1 MRLTTI
7 RYFGRLT
14 YLCLLLAVP
23 LAAKTVRIYVSN
35 RNARV
40 VSVIDPVTDKVVQ
53 TIEDVEVPRWID
65 FSPDGKWVYVT
76 NEGEE
81 VIDVVDQKTGKIVK
95 KIAVSGHPNMVSAS
109 KDGRHLVVC
118 IRSAPGAVD
127 IIDPVSLTLKKT
139 IPVKGGLHDG
149 YVTPDG
155 KYAVVG
161 SISGRIVT
169 VIDLQTEEIAWE
181 LKMGDG
187 VRPMAI
193 ETNTDGSTRRI
204 FVQLTSLRGF
214 AVVDFATH
222 EVVDRI
228 KFPEEPKWYDEEL
241 NDLDAA
247 HGIEVAPD
255 GKTLWVNS
263 TSTRTVFVYSLPDL
277 KLLGQARVGR
287 GPGWITFTPDSK
299 KAYISAEGALSVV
312 DAETMKETARIEM
325 ADSSGESKTL
335 VLP

>member
-1 MRLTTI
+1 V
-7 RYFGRLT
+7 RYFGRVF
-14 YLCLLLAVP
+14 YLCLLLAIPV
-23 LAAKTVRIYVSN
+23 AATTVRIYVSN
-35 RNARV
+35 RNSRV

-53 TIEDVEVPRWID
+53 TIEDVEVPRWIA
-65 FSPDGKWVYVT
+65 FSPDGKQVYVT

-81 VIDVVDQKTGKIVK
+81 VVDVVDQKTAKIIK
-95 KIAVSGHPNMVSAS
+95 KITLSGHPNMVSSS

-127 IIDPVSLTLKKT
+127 IIDPISLTLKKT

-193 ETNTDGSTRRI
+193 ETNPDGSTRRI

-222 EVVDRI
+222 QVVDRI

-247 HGIEVAPD
+247 HGIEVAPN

>member
-1 MRLTTI
+1 MRLNTV
-7 RYFGRLT
+7 RYFGRVF
-14 YLCLLLAVP
+14 YLCLLLAIPV
-23 LAAKTVRIYVSN
+23 AATTVRIYVSN

-53 TIEDVEVPRWID
+53 TIEDVEVPRWIA
-65 FSPDGKWVYVT
+65 FSPDGKQVYVT

-81 VIDVVDQKTGKIVK
+81 VVDVVDQKTAKIIK
-95 KIAVSGHPNMVSAS
+95 KITLSGHPNMVSSS

-127 IIDPVSLTLKKT
+127 IIDPISLTLKKT

-222 EVVDRI
+222 QVVDRI

-247 HGIEVAPD
+247 HGIEVAPN

-277 KLLGQARVGR
+277 KLQGQARVGR

>member
-1 MRLTTI
+1 MRLNTL
-7 RYFGRLT
+7 RYFGRLF
-14 YLCLLLAVP
+14 YLCLLLAIPV
-23 LAAKTVRIYVSN
+23 AATTVRIYVSN

-53 TIEDVEVPRWID
+53 TIEDVEVPRWIA
-65 FSPDGKWVYVT
+65 FSPDGKQVYVT

-81 VIDVVDQKTGKIVK
+81 VIDVVDQKTAKIIK
-95 KIAVSGHPNMVSAS
+95 KITLSGHPNMVSSS

-127 IIDPVSLTLKKT
+127 IIDPVSLMLKKT

-169 VIDLQTEEIAWE
+169 VIDLQEEEIAWE

-222 EVVDRI
+222 QVVDRI

-312 DAETMKETARIEM
+312 DAVTMKETARIEM

>member
-1 MRLTTI
+1 MRLTTM
-7 RYFGRLT
+7 RYFARFIGLF
-14 YLCLLLAVP
+14 LLLGIP
-23 LAAKTVRIYVSN
+23 LAASTVRIYVSN

-53 TIEDVEVPRWID
+53 TIEDIEVPRWID

-81 VIDVVDQKTGKIVK
+81 VIDVVDQKTGKIIK

-109 KDGRHLVVC
+109 KDGRRIIVC

-127 IIDPVSLTLKKT
+127 VVDTDSLTIKKT

-169 VIDLQTEEIAWE
+169 VIDLQSGEIAWE

-222 EVVDRI
+222 QVVDRI
-228 KFPEEPKWYDEEL
+228 KFPDEPKWYDEEL
-241 NDLDAA
+241 SDLDAA

-277 KLLGQARVGR
+277 KLVGQARVGR

-312 DAETMKETARIEM
+312 DAKTMKETARIEM

>member
-1 MRLTTI
+1 MRLNTV
-7 RYFGRLT
+7 RYFGRVF
-14 YLCLLLAVP
+14 YLCLLLAIPV
-23 LAAKTVRIYVSN
+23 AATTVRIYVSN

-53 TIEDVEVPRWID
+53 TIEDVEVPRWIA
-65 FSPDGKWVYVT
+65 FSPDGKQVYVT

-81 VIDVVDQKTGKIVK
+81 EVVDVVDQKTAKIIK
-95 KIAVSGHPNMVSAS
+95 KITLSGHPNMVSSS

-127 IIDPVSLTLKKT
+127 IIDPVSLMLKKT

-169 VIDLQTEEIAWE
+169 VIDLQEEEIAWE

-222 EVVDRI
+222 QVVDKI

-247 HGIEVAPD
+247 HGIEVARVQ
-255 GKTLWVNS
+255 GLYS
-263 TSTRTVFVYSLPDL
+263 STRSPTSSCWDRPV
-277 KLLGQARVGR
+277 LGGAQAGSPSRLTAKK
-287 GPGWITFTPDSK
+287 PTFPP
-299 KAYISAEGALSVV
+299 KAHYLS
-312 DAETMKETARIEM
+312 
-325 ADSSGESKTL
+325 
-335 VLP
+335 

>member
-1 MRLTTI
+1 MRLNTV
-7 RYFGRLT
+7 RYFGRLF
-14 YLCLLLAVP
+14 YLCLLLAIPV
-23 LAAKTVRIYVSN
+23 AATTVRIYVSN

-53 TIEDVEVPRWID
+53 TIEDVEVPRWIA
-65 FSPDGKWVYVT
+65 FSPDGKQVYVT

-81 VIDVVDQKTGKIVK
+81 VIDVVDQKTAKIIK
-95 KIAVSGHPNMVSAS
+95 KITLSGHPNMVSSS

-127 IIDPVSLTLKKT
+127 IIDPVSLMLKKT

-169 VIDLQTEEIAWE
+169 VIDLQEEEIAWE

-222 EVVDRI
+222 QVVDKI

-312 DAETMKETARIEM
+312 DAVTMKETARIEM

>member
-1 MRLTTI
+1 M
-7 RYFGRLT
+7 RYFGRLI

-23 LAAKTVRIYVSN
+23 LAAGTVRIYVSN

-65 FSPDGKWVYVT
+65 FSSDGKRVYVT

-81 VIDVVDQKTGKIVK
+81 VIDVVDQKTGKIIK
-95 KIAVSGHPNMVSAS
+95 KIAVSGHPNMVSGS
-109 KDGRHLVVC
+109 KDGRHLIVC

-127 IIDPVSLTLKKT
+127 IIDPTSLTLKKT

-169 VIDLQTEEIAWE
+169 VIDLQSEEIAWE

-193 ETNTDGSTRRI
+193 ETNADGSTRRI
-204 FVQLTSLRGF
+204 FVELTSLRGF

-222 EVVDRI
+222 QVVDRI
-228 KFPEEPKWYDEEL
+228 KFPDEPKWYDEEL

-255 GKTLWVNS
+255 GKSLWVNS

-277 KLLGQARVGR
+277 KPLGQVRVGR
-287 GPGWITFTPDSK
+287 GPGWISFTPDSK
-299 KAYISAEGALSVV
+299 KVYISAEGALSVV
-312 DAETMKETARIEM
+312 DAKTMKETARIEM